1 VKVGFACDH
10 AGLPLREAV
19 TAAIRGRGH
28 ELVDLGVFTPDP
40 VDYPDIA
47 EALGR
52 AVQSGRV
59 DRGVLVCGSGVGAAV
74 AANKLHGVRAGQ
86 CHDCYSA
93 HQAVEHDNANVLA
106 LGARVI
112 GPALAIE
119 LVQTF
124 LAAAFSGE
132 DRHLRRLAKVAALEQ
147 KEARRPPE

>member
-28 ELVDLGVFTPDP
+28 ETVDLGVFTPDP
-40 VDYPDIA
+40 VDYPDVA

-59 DRGVLVCGSGVGAAV
+59 DRGVLVCGSGVGGAV
-74 AANKLHGVRAGQ
+74 AANKLHGVRACL
-86 CHDCYSA
+86 CHDSYSA
-93 HQAVEHDNANVLA
+93 HQAVEHDNVNVLA
-106 LGARVI
+106 LGARII
-112 GPALAIE
+112 GPALAVE

>member
-1 VKVGFACDH
+1 MKVGFACDH

-28 ELVDLGVFTPDP
+28 DTVDLGVFTAEA

-74 AANKLHGVRAGQ
+74 AANKMRGVRAGL
-86 CHDCYSA
+86 CHDGYSA
-93 HQAVEHDNANVLA
+93 HQAVEHDNVNVLA

-112 GPALAIE
+112 GPALAVE

-124 LAAAFSGE
+124 LAASFSGE
-132 DRHLRRLAKVAALEQ
+132 DRHLRRLAKVAALEE
-147 KEARRPPE
+147 KESRRPPE